1 MEQRDMKDVRP
12 LKESIDH
19 ALEVVDYS
27 MFPVTRRHAEG
38 FIRLLAGT
46 LLLAVAVGAACYGG
60 LYWQRVA
67 SPLPMTIIIAIII
80 YVHVWMAC
88 VIVQP
93 LFAVG
98 GKMRRRV
105 ERIVSWL

>member
-1 MEQRDMKDVRP
+1 M
-12 LKESIDH
+12 
-19 ALEVVDYS
+19 
-27 MFPVTRRHAEG
+27 TRRHAEVA
-38 FIRLLAGT
+38 IRLLAGA

-80 YVHVWMAC
+80 YVHAWMAC

-93 LFAVG
+93 LLG
-98 GKMRRRV
+98 GRCGPRPG
-105 ERIVSWL
+105 ERT